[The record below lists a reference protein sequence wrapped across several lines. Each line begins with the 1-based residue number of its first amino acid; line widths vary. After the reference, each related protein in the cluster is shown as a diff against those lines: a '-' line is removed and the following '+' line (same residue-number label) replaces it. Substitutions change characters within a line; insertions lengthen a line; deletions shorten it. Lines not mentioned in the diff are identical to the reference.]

1 MTHEIATNERASVS
15 FADIACRWINEKV
28 IAIVCYQG
36 RTLTYDGTRYIDET
50 NLPTKVRK
58 FLIDADLPHNNHTVS
73 NVVGAIEAIT
83 FRDPHKYPKLPFHV
97 GTKPFPSAV
106 IAYRNGLL
114 DVDGFLNQRR
124 ELLPHTHHW
133 VSTVCL
139 PYDFDPNA
147 TCENWVSFLNEILEN
162 DGQRIGLLQEWFGYC
177 LLPDM
182 SQHKM
187 LCKVG
192 PPRAGKG
199 TTDRVLDAL
208 VGEDN
213 TTAYDLHSLAER
225 FGLRRLVG
233 KHVATIGEVNLQN
246 SREKYRILEKLNSIV
261 GGDPQP
267 IEHKGLNDTPTV
279 ALPTRFNLSCNELPL
294 FGDPTGALSARM
306 LILPYKRSF
315 VGREDRELKE
325 RLLTEIT
332 GINNWALEGLARL
345 KEQGRFTEC
354 EGTLEKTRQ
363 FRRNNSDPFAF
374 LQDCLVVERRID
386 PGNLEGVRMS
396 DDPQSCKAAELAL
409 AYQVWCSGEGRNVGD
424 VRWLCRGLAAVLPDL
439 ENRRVG
445 KAKTMTY
452 YGIGIAKE

>member
-1 MTHEIATNERASVS
+1 MTDEITTRQQASAS
-15 FADIACRWINEKV
+15 FADIARRYINDKV
-28 IAIVCYQG
+28 TAIVYHQG
-36 RTLTYDGTRYIDET
+36 RTLTYDGTRYVDET
-50 NLPTKVRK
+50 HLPTKFRK
-58 FLIDADLPHNNHTVS
+58 FLIDANLPHNNHTVS
-73 NVVGAIEAIT
+73 NVVGAIEAIA
-83 FRDPHKYPKLPFHV
+83 FRDPQKYPKLPFYV
-97 GTKPFPSAV
+97 GPEQYPSSV
-106 IAYRNGLL
+106 IAFRNGLL
-114 DVDGFLNQRR
+114 DVDAFLDGRPK
-124 ELLPHTHHW
+124 LMPHSHRW

-139 PYDFDPNA
+139 PYDFDPTA
-147 TCENWVSFLNEILEN
+147 TCEAWFAFLNEIFDN
-162 DGQRIGLLQEWFGYC
+162 DKQRIALLQEWCGYC
-177 LLPDM
+177 LLPDT

-199 TTDRVLDAL
+199 TTDRLLDAL

-267 IEHKGLNDTPTV
+267 IEHKGLNETPTV
-279 ALPTRFNLSCNELPL
+279 ALPTRFNLSCNELPF

-315 VGREDRELKE
+315 AGKEDRELKE
-325 RLLTEIT
+325 RLLTEIC
-332 GINNWALEGLARL
+332 GVSNWALSGLTRL
-345 KEQGRFTEC
+345 KVRGRFTEC
-354 EGTLEKTRQ
+354 EGMLEKTRQ

-396 DDPQSCKAAELAL
+396 DEPQSCTAAAL
-409 AYQVWCSGEGRNVGD
+409 SSAYQLWCSGEGRNVGD

-439 ENRRVG
+439 ENRREG
-445 KAKTMTY
+445 KQRTVTY